1 MVISTFGLLGMATV
15 DDGEVIPV
23 ANTPPRPPPPLIIS
37 FLNDISAIIH
47 ADGIDTDTYNG
58 DIEKNIED
66 SHRSMYQVQDQ
77 VIGIFDDNDRYDT
90 SINGELKED
99 RMYRVDTILSSI
111 VLLLLQ
117 SGCIVNDDTI
127 AIIYCY
133 NYFGNNK

>member
-1 MVISTFGLLGMATV
+1 MATV

-23 ANTPPRPPPPLIIS
+23 ANTPLRPPPPLILS

-58 DIEKNIED
+58 DTGKNIED

-90 SINGELKED
+90 
-99 RMYRVDTILSSI
+99 
-111 VLLLLQ
+111 
-117 SGCIVNDDTI
+117 
-127 AIIYCY
+127 
-133 NYFGNNK
+133 

>member
-23 ANTPPRPPPPLIIS
+23 ANTPPRPPPPPEPPPLIIP

-66 SHRSMYQVQDQ
+66 SHRSMYQVQGQ

-90 SINGELKED
+90 
-99 RMYRVDTILSSI
+99 
-111 VLLLLQ
+111 
-117 SGCIVNDDTI
+117 
-127 AIIYCY
+127 
-133 NYFGNNK
+133 